1 MDRLNQ
7 LLASGGPMAG
17 GSPGGGVS
25 YTISKSQHA
34 ELDYLEEYYEANL
47 K

>member
-25 YTISKSQHA
+25 YTISKIQHG
-34 ELDYLEEYYEANL
+34 ELDYLEDFM
-47 K
+47 KVD